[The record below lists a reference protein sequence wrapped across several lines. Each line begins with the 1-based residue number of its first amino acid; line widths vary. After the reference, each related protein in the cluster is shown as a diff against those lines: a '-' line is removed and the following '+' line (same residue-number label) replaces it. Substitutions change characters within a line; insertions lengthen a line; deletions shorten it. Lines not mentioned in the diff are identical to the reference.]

1 MIFLK
6 KKRMT
11 FKDFPLLGNDWP
23 FYPLGGLVIA
33 VELRPTHG
41 KVSSVAT
48 GDGSEL
54 HLNN

>member
-1 MIFLK
+1 
-6 KKRMT
+6 MT

-54 HLNN
+54 HQNN